1 MLILHGINMIK
12 NFKTKKSRRERLNSA
27 LYKKDIKNYLKG
39 IENQSYINSQPNMN
53 NNNMFEETKCNSNL
67 NNYKNSLIIPEKGKN
82 FLSKN
87 SNFPIKINNSNE
99 ISLQMESKNNK
110 PKNKCI
116 FLTYKDNHNINNK
129 KKNIYKP
136 INVNRFIS
144 EVNSFLLPNDQ
155 TFENLKNLIN
165 YRIIHKESSKNPEF
179 YQLLKRNELSNKII
193 TFELFYKY
201 IIKKTFKELLKKG
214 YSKNTL
220 IDKKEIK
227 EEYQKHLNEI
237 KQYLKLENEEKK
249 DKVNNKYLELFRK
262 NSYYTCNSTCLN
274 ENKNYKIINIEKN
287 RKISK
292 INQNNSVDNLSFH
305 FYNFDKA
312 SNDLRNQNMRFKY
325 QEITKRKFK
334 ILLSLSNTSKLIEK
348 NIMKNTYINKFQSY
362 EEKPPNSE
370 QQTKENKPIKETKK
384 EVIENY
390 QNKNEI
396 FKTSVVHP
404 KIKKLNDLI
413 KTKKKIN
420 NNKPKNNNNKGDFQ
434 TKTENSSFDKIS
446 GFNFFLDKHNSIS
459 NKNEDIISFLY
470 NNENM
475 IKFSNILINNNINK
489 YSLNTNKKLDLN
501 LEKENTNKKK
511 ETEVNNAT
519 ENSNMTSEL
528 FNNSLNLENE
538 YKGKDLSLQA
548 QPKFKSSF
556 LNNTSSQKSLI
567 EEKFVIDKS
576 FFNDNNN
583 LKLKKKSLMQNYSQL
598 FFKDTK
604 STKEIEKESEFE
616 KKYKILLNKK
626 IFVKKKKKAKDRSF
640 KEFMKEEQYDEKLE
654 EKKIGENKDK
664 KVKIIENKIEEKKIG
679 ENNNEKEKNISEIK
693 KDKKEEKE
701 KIREKKFDSKFND
714 FKKYIQ
720 KLKNMT
726 KDEFVDDTLKFIK
739 Y

>member
-67 NNYKNSLIIPEKGKN
+67 NNYKSSLIIPEKEKN

-99 ISLQMESKNNK
+99 ISLQMELKNNK

-129 KKNIYKP
+129 KRNICKP
-136 INVNRFIS
+136 INVNKFIS

-227 EEYQKHLNEI
+227 EEYQRHLNEI

-249 DKVNNKYLELFRK
+249 DKINNKYLELFRK

-305 FYNFDKA
+305 FYNFD
-312 SNDLRNQNMRFKY
+312 
-325 QEITKRKFK
+325 
-334 ILLSLSNTSKLIEK
+334 
-348 NIMKNTYINKFQSY
+348 
-362 EEKPPNSE
+362 
-370 QQTKENKPIKETKK
+370 
-384 EVIENY
+384 
-390 QNKNEI
+390 
-396 FKTSVVHP
+396 
-404 KIKKLNDLI
+404 
-413 KTKKKIN
+413 
-420 NNKPKNNNNKGDFQ
+420 
-434 TKTENSSFDKIS
+434 
-446 GFNFFLDKHNSIS
+446 
-459 NKNEDIISFLY
+459 
-470 NNENM
+470 
-475 IKFSNILINNNINK
+475 
-489 YSLNTNKKLDLN
+489 
-501 LEKENTNKKK
+501 
-511 ETEVNNAT
+511 
-519 ENSNMTSEL
+519 
-528 FNNSLNLENE
+528 
-538 YKGKDLSLQA
+538 
-548 QPKFKSSF
+548 
-556 LNNTSSQKSLI
+556 
-567 EEKFVIDKS
+567 
-576 FFNDNNN
+576 
-583 LKLKKKSLMQNYSQL
+583 
-598 FFKDTK
+598 
-604 STKEIEKESEFE
+604 
-616 KKYKILLNKK
+616 
-626 IFVKKKKKAKDRSF
+626 
-640 KEFMKEEQYDEKLE
+640 
-654 EKKIGENKDK
+654 
-664 KVKIIENKIEEKKIG
+664 
-679 ENNNEKEKNISEIK
+679 
-693 KDKKEEKE
+693 
-701 KIREKKFDSKFND
+701 
-714 FKKYIQ
+714 
-720 KLKNMT
+720 
-726 KDEFVDDTLKFIK
+726 
-739 Y
+739 